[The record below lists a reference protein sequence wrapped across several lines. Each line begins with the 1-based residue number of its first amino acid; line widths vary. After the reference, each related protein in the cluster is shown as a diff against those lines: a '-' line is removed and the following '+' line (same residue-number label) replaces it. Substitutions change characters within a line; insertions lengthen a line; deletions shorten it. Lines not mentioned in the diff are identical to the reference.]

1 MSKKVK
7 VTAEQF
13 TDRWA
18 SGLSNASTRIE
29 EGVMAVNEAP
39 GKKAAAQKSVWLANI
54 QKNAD
59 KWATNVQVPL
69 ADWQEAM
76 IKKGIPA
83 LQNAIPLARSKVNS
97 AAAKLIPAMNNA
109 LASIPPRGTTL
120 ESNIARVTHI
130 AKSMKAAFA

>member
-76 IKKGIPA
+76 IKK
-83 LQNAIPLARSKVNS
+83 
-97 AAAKLIPAMNNA
+97 
-109 LASIPPRGTTL
+109 ASPRCKTQSL
-120 ESNIARVTHI
+120 LHAQ
-130 AKSMKAAFA
+130 K